1 MVQTK
6 EEKAA
11 YHKAYYERT
20 KERDK
25 EKRNARNMVWTSEER
40 TAYNKAYYE
49 RTKERDKEKIKART
63 KAYKQTPSGKKS
75 NTLNNW
81 KHCGVIGDLSKI
93 YDERYIPST
102 NCEICNKEYSSTRD
116 RHLDHCHETGLFRQV
131 LCQNCNAMDNWKK
144 YI

>member
-25 EKRNARNMVWTSEER
+25 EKRKAQ
-40 TAYNKAYYE
+40 NKARYQ
-49 RTKERDKEKIKART
+49 KNKEKIKAQN
-63 KAYKQTPSGKKS
+63 KAYRKTPSGIKS
-75 NTLNNW
+75 EIVSNW
-81 KHCGVIGDLSKI
+81 KRRGVTGDLSKI
-93 YDERYIPST
+93 YDERYLHCT
-102 NCEICNKEYSSTRD
+102 HCESCNKEYSSTRD
-116 RHLDHCHETGLFRQV
+116 RCLDHDHETGLFRQV